1 MQWKDRE
8 RPQGIE
14 VESFMSYSH
23 CMHASVSACFYL
35 LGLPTTE
42 DSVVMSECVHAVKL
56 RDISKG
62 KRIMRRASWLSFFCF
77 GKVGSIPLWSTLA
90 ILRGTYIYTCCDVLH
105 LHASTIGTLLYT
117 IIACMNINA
126 MESVFSSQT
135 DTLFCAI
142 HLCLPGP
149 TFHSYNICQVSLPF
163 NVQSQTHNTNFFFH
177 FHYSPHN

>member
-1 MQWKDRE
+1 ME

-77 GKVGSIPLWSTLA
+77 GKVGSIPIWSTIA

-135 DTLFCAI
+135 DTLY
-142 HLCLPGP
+142 LSLPGP

-163 NVQSQTHNTNFFFH
+163 NVLSQTHNTNFFFH
-177 FHYSPHN
+177 FLYSPHN

>member
-1 MQWKDRE
+1 MQWKGME

-62 KRIMRRASWLSFFCF
+62 KRIMRMASWLSFFSF
-77 GKVGSIPLWSTLA
+77 GKVGSIPIWSTMY
-90 ILRGTYIYTCCDVLH
+90 TYTCSLMCCICMRPPLE
-105 LHASTIGTLLYT
+105 LCYTLL
-117 IIACMNINA
+117 
-126 MESVFSSQT
+126 
-135 DTLFCAI
+135 
-142 HLCLPGP
+142 LP
-149 TFHSYNICQVSLPF
+149 T
-163 NVQSQTHNTNFFFH
+163 
-177 FHYSPHN
+177 